1 VTGRILGVLNVT
13 GHTKEKINAY
23 GVLVGKHVGRR
34 PHGSLVVHGRIIL
47 K

>member
-1 VTGRILGVLNVT
+1 MTGRILGVLSVT

-23 GVLVGKHVGRR
+23 GVLVGKRVGKR

>member
-34 PHGSLVVHGRIIL
+34 PHGSLAVHGRIML